1 MYFGYFTF
9 TDTVSSDVLK
19 SIAEYAH
26 ESVILQ
32 LANVSMIILIIAHY
46 PATEFGARKAI
57 ESFFWK
63 DAPLW
68 GSIVIV
74 YVLIGMLATPA
85 ISIKE
90 LATVLDFTS
99 SLAGSFVILML
110 PAAMAL
116 YINNDKNL
124 SWKH

>member
-1 MYFGYFTF
+1 
-9 TDTVSSDVLK
+9 
-19 SIAEYAH
+19 
-26 ESVILQ
+26 
-32 LANVSMIILIIAHY
+32 MIILIIAHY
-46 PATEFGARKAI
+46 PATAFGARKAI

-68 GSIVIV
+68 GSILIV
-74 YVLIGMLATPA
+74 YVLIGVLATLA

-110 PAAMAL
+110 PAAMAF
-116 YINNDKNL
+116 YINRDKNL
-124 SWKH
+124 SLKHQILPVCCFLMGAANFTLGLGSTIWTWFRD